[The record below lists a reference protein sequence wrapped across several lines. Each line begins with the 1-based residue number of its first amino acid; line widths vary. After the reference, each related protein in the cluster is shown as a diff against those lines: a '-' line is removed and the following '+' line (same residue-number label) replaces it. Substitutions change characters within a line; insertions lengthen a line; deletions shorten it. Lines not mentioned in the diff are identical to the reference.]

1 MCFSFLRP
9 AFLSE
14 RVEAEGKNVCVL
26 LDTRACYLV
35 QALRTIGHPSL
46 ARGLTGTVLYVEGS
60 VVDVSLCA
68 ATAPTDHWPAESSLQ
83 TMSPI

>member
-1 MCFSFLRP
+1 MCSSFLRP

-35 QALRTIGHPSL
+35 QALRTIGPEPCPG
-46 ARGLTGTVLYVEGS
+46 ADGNRGLYV
-60 VVDVSLCA
+60 
-68 ATAPTDHWPAESSLQ
+68 
-83 TMSPI
+83 